1 MKYNLPTPDNCE
13 GKDYIIRVGKAYVK
27 SYILLFEAVTLLD
40 VISEV
45 TTEYNIKE
53 TQQVINN
60 FLQKLL

>member
-45 TTEYNIKE
+45 TTEYNGGNMKS
-53 TQQVINN
+53 TANWH
-60 FLQKLL
+60 